1 MKKAAK
7 QSVERHSFPATR
19 LWKITAGPE
28 RPIAAPIKWRT
39 VTAQWETDP
48 QKHMCVRGDSVWFLA
63 RKLAASQRPVDPN
76 RRGRKWELNT
86 ERKSIELDGGCKRVG
101 EKDGERETQYSCEAL
116 ESCAAIAASPHT
128 IPCVCPQSNTL
139 PFLSLTVWLSSPL
152 RSFKFFWPVKGKS
165 GGDL

>member
-101 EKDGERETQYSCEAL
+101 EKDGERDSILVWSTGELCSHRCVTSYYSLCMSTKQHSAF
-116 ESCAAIAASPHT
+116 P
-128 IPCVCPQSNTL
+128 
-139 PFLSLTVWLSSPL
+139 LSHGLT
-152 RSFKFFWPVKGKS
+152 FFTTS
-165 GGDL
+165 